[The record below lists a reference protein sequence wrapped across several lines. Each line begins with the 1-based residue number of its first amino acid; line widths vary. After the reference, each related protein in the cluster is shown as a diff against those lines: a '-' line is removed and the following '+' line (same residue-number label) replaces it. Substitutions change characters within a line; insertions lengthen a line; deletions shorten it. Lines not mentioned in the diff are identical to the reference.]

1 MGTQTSTTPA
11 SNDRGAGT
19 AAPQA
24 TGIPAPQPSPP
35 SPGATAPTPSPAPD
49 PATAGPYHQP
59 APGSDR
65 QPASGPDQRPAPG
78 PHPQPAPG
86 PHPQPGPY
94 QQPAGG
100 PDHQPAPG
108 PHQQPVPG
116 HDGGPVP
123 ATAPGMPGNAGNYP
137 PPGAVRRG
145 QTAALRGLGGLGT
158 AMRQAARR
166 TIQEGPAVRSG
177 QPRMRRLAA
186 VTGWALAI
194 GFGGLIVGLVA
205 LLKILVDAPA
215 WFEPTII
222 LVGLLG
228 VAFTVTAFIT
238 VKHRWLPWLLL
249 SAATATLVVGLS
261 VTSSAH

>member
-35 SPGATAPTPSPAPD
+35 SPAATAPTPSPD

-59 APGSDR
+59 APGSDQ
-65 QPASGPDQRPAPG
+65 QPAPGPYQHPATGPYQQPAAGPDQRPAT
-78 PHPQPAPG
+78 
-86 PHPQPGPY
+86 GPY
-94 QQPAGG
+94 QQP
-100 PDHQPAPG
+100 
-108 PHQQPVPG
+108 VPS
-116 HDGGPVP
+116 HDGGPVSD
-123 ATAPGMPGNAGNYP
+123 AAPGMTGNAGDYP
-137 PPGAVRRG
+137 PPGAARRG

-158 AMRQAARR
+158 AVRQVARR
-166 TIQEGPAVRSG
+166 TIQEGPAVQPG

-194 GFGGLIVGLVA
+194 GFGGLIVGVVA

-228 VAFTVTAFIT
+228 VAFTVAAFIS